1 MVRCAGVQVR
11 VFVAADSDAALAE
24 VRANLGAELAVVA
37 VDAGAG
43 GRDAPGTAAANPG
56 TEVYI
61 TSWCSIS

>member
-1 MVRCAGVQVR
+1 
-11 VFVAADSDAALAE
+11 VFVAADSSAALEA
-24 VRANLGAELAVVA
+24 VRADLGADFTVVA

-61 TSWCSIS
+61 ICLIK